1 LLLRR
6 YMSKMAFRFL
16 LLPLFALIPLTGPV
30 SASAASAKSDWIFYT
45 NTLTLF
51 KLEKDD
57 ACSIVRVHSIYKNAA
72 GEIFHQEGVGW
83 VVGALR
89 NFGILTP
96 YHVVTQADLVV
107 AECKG
112 KYYTLSKPIV
122 DAERD
127 LSFFKIDG
135 KVTDLVDKILNPL
148 ILSMTKDDDFFLE
161 AAQRNPLVQ
170 KGLDRQF
177 VFKIPRHK
185 YENYLAPIMLSMAN
199 FNIVS
204 PPQGSNP
211 QNSLLSS
218 PVGSSQVTGQ
228 VDRDQSYIKNL
239 IRVENFGIRPGLSGS
254 VLFGVPFKSDNY
266 DYDAETKTAHFTKAI
281 ETTPRFVLGMVTKT
295 RLNGAETVAISLGDI
310 LDFLEEYPKEN
321 PDSAPAKRDLEV
333 RYRKIK
339 EQDRER
345 LQAYINLLS
354 PDGSTA
360 EAFEYCSSDYKSSA
374 ESVAT
379 KNPFLQSL
387 LEKQPLKE
395 NEKNLLRYASANAPV
410 RSGKGLNSGT
420 LKSGGGEYGEGGDGF
435 LAPQATFLT
444 SQTSLGNFESDLFS
458 PFLRSM
464 DKTSSF
470 GLYISPTFCKS
481 RGLMVENRLIHGVKL
496 PGQEFKRLLNF
507 EDLRRFQKENG
518 PKTLELLR
526 KHGQTSQRPFFT
538 YDLEKMRPLEVP
550 LQTRNSFSSDQS
562 TWRAG
567 EKVYF
572 KQQLLPAQP
581 ELRTSGII
589 IDLDLTD
596 RNNYEVPWKPGDT
609 MFSTNKEHH
618 AMAPNGTEYLQMAAN
633 YFVFKTEIKSP
644 GPLADSRF
652 RNYFE
657 LRYAQGKWKSSLSL
671 GQSCRLEM
679 APEHFTQVNP
689 WRLEYNDGRTKMSVE
704 FMSQDRLLVMSLQ
717 QGDCRELK
725 DLALG
730 EVEVFLNADIFE
742 VAGTVRSALVP
753 KAINWSELA
762 TKYPTKK

>member
-1 LLLRR
+1 
-6 YMSKMAFRFL
+6 MAKSGQ
-16 LLPLFALIPLTGPV
+16 PD
-30 SASAASAKSDWIFYT
+30 KSDWIFYT

-51 KLEKDD
+51 KIENDD
-57 ACSIVRVHSIYKNAA
+57 PCSIVRVHSVYKNEA
-72 GEIFHQEGVGW
+72 GEVFHQEGVGW

-96 YHVVTQADLVV
+96 FHVVTQADLVV

-135 KVTDLVDKILNPL
+135 KVSELVDDVLNPL
-148 ILSMTKDDDFFLE
+148 ILSMTKDEDFFLE
-161 AAQRNPLVQ
+161 AAKGNPLVQ
-170 KGLDRQF
+170 KGLDRQW
-177 VFKIPRHK
+177 VFKVPRNK

-204 PPQGSNP
+204 PPQGKNP

-218 PVGSSQVTGQ
+218 PVGSSLVTGH

-239 IRVENFGIRPGLSGS
+239 IRIENFGIRPGLSGS
-254 VLFGVPFKSDNY
+254 VLFGVPFKSDNFAY
-266 DYDAETKTAHFTKAI
+266 SSETKTAHFTQSI

-310 LDFLEEYPKEN
+310 LDFLEEYPNEN
-321 PDSAPAKRDLEV
+321 PGSAPLNRDLEV
-333 RYRKIK
+333 RYRKIQ
-339 EQDRER
+339 ERDRER
-345 LQAYINLLS
+345 LQAYINLIS
-354 PDGSTA
+354 TDGSTA

-379 KNPFLQSL
+379 KNPALQKI
-387 LEKQPLKE
+387 LEKQNLKQS
-395 NEKNLLRYASANAPV
+395 EKNLLRYANPNAPV
-410 RSGKGLNSGT
+410 RSGKGLNSDT

-435 LAPQATFLT
+435 LAPQAKFLT

-458 PFLRSM
+458 PYVRSM
-464 DKTSSF
+464 NKTSSF

-481 RGLMVENRLIHGVKL
+481 RGLMVENRLIHAVKL
-496 PGQEFKRLLNF
+496 PGQDFRRLVNF
-507 EDLRRFQKENG
+507 EDLRRFQKEHG
-518 PKTLELLR
+518 SKTLELLR

-538 YDLEKMRPLEVP
+538 YDLEKLKPLEVP
-550 LQTRNSFSSDQS
+550 LQTRNAFSSDQS

-581 ELRTSGII
+581 EYRPSGII
-589 IDLDLTD
+589 IDLDLTSK
-596 RNNYEVPWKPGDT
+596 NEMTWTPGET
-609 MFSTNKEHH
+609 MYTRNKERH
-618 AMAPNGTEYLQMAAN
+618 AGNYNGTEYLQMSAN

-679 APEHFTQVNP
+679 TPEHFTQVNP

-704 FMSQDRLLVMSLQ
+704 FMSQDRLMVMSLQ

-730 EVEVFLNADIFE
+730 EVEVYLKADIFD
-742 VAGTVRSALVP
+742 VAGTARSVLIP
-753 KAINWSELA
+753 EAIKWPELA
-762 TKYPTKK
+762 AKYAPKTKQNSK